1 MSYLSPTPSLAAAV
15 GADLARI
22 EGRLGQWADPDAR
35 QRLAGLGEAAAAR
48 VLRTIAE
55 SRTPVKT
62 LTGYIRHLADKEAM
76 VRNARGIP
84 PAESA
89 ACSSGPSDG
98 GQIERRRLF
107 FFLLGVI
114 SVLWLVG

>member
-1 MSYLSPTPSLAAAV
+1 MSYLSPTTQTRAAAAPPPLAAGV
-15 GADLARI
+15 GADLARL

-35 QRLAGLGEAAAAR
+35 QRLAGLGDAAAAR

-62 LTGYIRHLADKEAM
+62 LSGYIRHLADKEAM
-76 VRNARGIP
+76 VRNARSIP

-89 ACSSGPSDG
+89 ACSSGPSQG
-98 GQIERRRLF
+98 GEKGVI
-107 FFLLGVI
+107 FFL
-114 SVLWLVG
+114 WA